1 MKKILLTLVL
11 PILAIVIGIGLVIG
25 SFQVQTKK
33 VATHP
38 SVAVQTYSS
47 GSSASTDHKNNGNQS
62 MQKVVKKEKQSGQSL
77 SAAGSGRVHGQT
89 QSSAESSSNVSSG
102 KSSTSQSVATN
113 TVDKAEKV
121 AAKNNHAAQKN
132 NQSGTSQQTA
142 SSSSSSSSA
151 ANQQTVS
158 ITIQG
163 LNGFNTQ
170 GSVTYRSNDSVF
182 SELQRFTEAKHIEL
196 SYYGFGSSI
205 YVSSINNQKAG
216 QTSPA
221 SGWMYTVNGKAP
233 NVSAGA
239 YHVQPNDVINWYYS
253 K

>member
-25 SFQVQTKK
+25 SFQVQAKK

-77 SAAGSGRVHGQT
+77 SAAGSKKVSQT
-89 QSSAESSSNVSSG
+89 QSSAKSSSSMSSG

-113 TVDKAEKV
+113 TVAKAEKV

-151 ANQQTVS
+151 AGQQTVS

-170 GSVTYRSNDSVF
+170 GPVTYRSNDSVF

-205 YVSSINNQKAG
+205 YVSSINNQEAG

-233 NVSAGA
+233 NISAGA
-239 YHVQPNDVINWYYS
+239 YHVQPNDAINWYYS